1 MSISPLTGPSLTAPS
16 STTEVHRQTILV
28 VDDDVA
34 LRGTMSMMLECDG
47 FRVLGAGNGLEALQM
62 LEGNSHI
69 SAVLLDLFMPVMGGR
84 ETLHQIRSFWS
95 SLPVILV
102 SGYDMSELD
111 QDPKTAPDGYIHKPF
126 TFTHLTSTLGAV
138 LH

>member
-1 MSISPLTGPSLTAPS
+1 MEPH
-16 STTEVHRQTILV
+16 EQTILV

-34 LRGTMSMMLECDG
+34 LRGTMAMMLECDG
-47 FRVLGAGNGLEALQM
+47 FRVLGASNGLEALQM
-62 LEGNSHI
+62 LERNSQI

-84 ETLHQIRSFWS
+84 ETLHQIRSFWA

-111 QDPKTAPDGYIHKPF
+111 HDPKSAPNGYIRKPF
-126 TFTHLTSTLGAV
+126 TFTHLTGALGAV

>member
-1 MSISPLTGPSLTAPS
+1 MEAHG
-16 STTEVHRQTILV
+16 QTILV

-34 LRGTMSMMLECDG
+34 LRGTMAMMLECDG
-47 FRVLGAGNGLEALQM
+47 FRVLGASNGLEALHI
-62 LEGNSHI
+62 LEQNSDVA
-69 SAVLLDLFMPVMGGR
+69 AVLLDLFMPVMGGR
-84 ETLHQIRSFWS
+84 ETFHQIRRFWA

-111 QDPKTAPDGYIHKPF
+111 HGPDAAPDGYIRKPF
-126 TFTHLTSTLGAV
+126 TFTHLTGALGAV